1 MQPNSLDLSLK
12 PLADT
17 TFTKN
22 IHDLTLKNFRKITP
36 NFYEALGF
44 RMLEDKILS
53 YDANDFMNFIEK
65 YKTEVL
71 QFQSRSENYIRMI
84 THGELQLLFDNM
96 GNFLESMNNMLLD
109 ETMVREQAIQLMI
122 QTFEDYGNSLL
133 KALGLY
139 MKALVVNYAEKKKPV
154 YAFSCDS
161 FRKYTEQS
169 FFEKERSFGEISE
182 DLNLIKDCLIINVS
196 LFSDDFFKDYSLINA
211 FKKNYFM
218 YSDKTYLIL
227 YQKETN
233 GKSAFVSPPDIGSL
247 VTGGLSEKNGNA
259 PLAIGP
265 EADPKNKMLNVQVV
279 SFENIDPS
287 LCCCI
292 CKVKIYEKAFVN
304 ASCGHKFCYYCLI
317 EKTQSPGCSSIC
329 FEARCI
335 EHINLKEL
343 EDYLIQMQMQ
353 KEIEDNPNAIV
364 NTIAFL
370 CSKCQNQ
377 EEVRVSEIFGMPE
390 YFICSKCKDMQCCAH
405 NMSVEICQCFCL
417 KCKNRFEFFQK
428 VQENYCKTCE
438 KKYCAMCKL
447 EKSECKCYCP
457 LCYNKKKSKRC
468 ETCAKQ
474 CFKCQIFYD
483 KSFLVLAECGNH
495 LICRCCTIKEV
506 NFGKFDGV
514 LKFCPFCERKS
525 PDVLSS

>member
-12 PLADT
+12 PLVDT

-44 RMLEDKILS
+44 RILESKIFS
-53 YDANDFMNFIEK
+53 YDANDFMNFIEN
-65 YKTEVL
+65 YKNEVSE
-71 QFQSRSENYIRMI
+71 FQLRSENYIRII
-84 THGELQLLFDNM
+84 THGELQLMFDSM
-96 GNFLESMNNMLLD
+96 REFLENMNCMLLD
-109 ETMVREQAIQLMI
+109 ESMMDREQAIQLMV
-122 QTFEDYGNSLL
+122 QTFEDYGNNLL
-133 KALGLY
+133 KALGFY
-139 MKALVVNYAEKKKPV
+139 MKAKVVNYAEKKKPV
-154 YAFSCDS
+154 YAFSLDPY
-161 FRKYTEQS
+161 RKYTEHS
-169 FFEKERSFGEISE
+169 FFEKERNFAEIE
-182 DLNLIKDCLIINVS
+182 GDLNLIKDSHIINVS
-196 LFSDDFFKDYSLINA
+196 LFSDDFFKDYNLINA
-211 FKKNYFM
+211 FKKFYFM

-227 YQKETN
+227 YQNEVN
-233 GKSAFVSPPDIGSL
+233 GKTAFVSPPRLFPEI
-247 VTGGLSEKNGNA
+247 
-259 PLAIGP
+259 PPAIGP
-265 EADPKNKMLNVQVV
+265 ETDPNNKMLNVQVV
-279 SFENIDPS
+279 SYENIDPS
-287 LCCCI
+287 LCCCT
-292 CKVKIYEKAFVN
+292 CKQIINEKAFVN
-304 ASCGHKFCYYCLI
+304 AICGHKFCYYCLI
-317 EKTQSPGCSSIC
+317 EKTQSNSCSSIC

-343 EDYLIQMQMQ
+343 EDFLIQMQMQ
-353 KEIEDNPNAIV
+353 KEIEDNPNV
-364 NTIAFL
+364 KFNSIAFS

-405 NMSVEICQCFCL
+405 SLSVEECQCFCL

-438 KKYCAMCKL
+438 KKYCTICKL

-474 CFKCQIFYD
+474 CFKCQIFYE

-495 LICRCCTIKEV
+495 LICRCCMIKEV

-525 PDVLSS
+525 QDLLSS